1 MSLRFTLPTALLLA
15 SAPTALAQ
23 DGAPTNAQLQKQIE
37 VLFAELSDLKGGDV
51 ASNDASRFS
60 FGGYGE
66 YHFNLPENGDKLAD
80 AHRFVLYM
88 GYEFADG
95 IQLHS
100 ETEIEHGF
108 VADGN
113 GEVVLE
119 QLYVDFETGDRSGIQ
134 IGRVLAPLG
143 IINQRHEPSIF
154 NGVERPNFS
163 KYILPSTWG
172 LDGVGYWSQITEN
185 LTGVVYLTGS
195 LDGSGFSDTDGIRG
209 GRMKERPGLDNPALS
224 GRLDWRPDG
233 VEGLR
238 LGASFFSGSADNSNK
253 GGEIGVDSQV
263 DILSIDFEYSTGDFD
278 FRGVF
283 AEDRVSNADE
293 LNTAFAN
300 NVADK
305 MSGYYVEAAY
315 HLMPDSW
322 RSDRLRDSDLVAF
335 VRYEDYDTQADLG
348 SAVQNLAAAR
358 EETTVGLGYW
368 LTPDLVLK
376 ADYQVLDDDTG
387 SRDNQLNFG
396 IGWTLR

>member
-15 SAPTALAQ
+15 GAPAALAQ
-23 DGAPTNAQLQKQIE
+23 SDAPTNAQLQKQVE
-37 VLFAELSDLKGGDV
+37 VLFQELSDLKNGD
-51 ASNDASRFS
+51 AAANDASRFS

-66 YHFNLPENGDKLAD
+66 YHFNMPRGGDKLAD
-80 AHRFVLYM
+80 AHRFVFYM

-95 IQLHS
+95 IMLHS

-113 GEVVLE
+113 GEVAIE
-119 QLYVDFETGDRSGIQ
+119 QLYVDFETGERSGIQ
-134 IGRVLAPLG
+134 IGRLLAPLG
-143 IINQRHEPSIF
+143 IINQRHEPTVF
-154 NGVERPNFS
+154 NGVERPNFA
-163 KYILPSTWG
+163 KYILPSTWS
-172 LDGVGYWSQITEN
+172 LDGIGYWSQITEN
-185 LTGVVYLTGS
+185 LTGMVYLTGS
-195 LDGSGFSDTDGIRG
+195 LDGSGFSYVDGIRG

-238 LGASFFSGSADNSNK
+238 LGASFFSGGADNSNK
-253 GGEIGVDSQV
+253 GGEIGVDSKV
-263 DILSIDFEYSTGDFD
+263 DILSLDFDYSAGDFD

-283 AEDRVSNADE
+283 AQDRVSNADE

-300 NVADK
+300 NVADE

-315 HLMPDSW
+315 HLLPDSW
-322 RSDRLRDSDLVAF
+322 RSDRLRDSDLIAF
-335 VRYEDYDTQADLG
+335 VRYEDFDTQADLG
-348 SAVQNLAAAR
+348 SAVKNLAAAR
-358 EETTVGLGYW
+358 EETTFGLGYW
-368 LTPDLVLK
+368 FTPDLVIK

>member
-15 SAPTALAQ
+15 AAPTALAQ
-23 DGAPTNAQLQKQIE
+23 DGTLTNAQLQKQVE
-37 VLFAELSDLKGGDV
+37 VLFQELNDLKGGEA

-80 AHRFVLYM
+80 AHRFVFYM

-95 IQLHS
+95 IMLHS

-108 VADGN
+108 VADDN
-113 GEVVLE
+113 GEVAIE
-119 QLYVDFETGDRSGIQ
+119 QLYVDFETGERSGIQ
-134 IGRVLAPLG
+134 IGRMLAPLG

-154 NGVERPNFS
+154 NGVERPSFA
-163 KYILPSTWG
+163 KYILPSTWS
-172 LDGVGYWSQITEN
+172 LDGIGYWSQITEN
-185 LTGVVYLTGS
+185 LTGMIYLTGS
-195 LDGSGFSDTDGIRG
+195 LDGSGFSDTGGIRG
-209 GRMKERPGLDNPALS
+209 GRMKERPGLDNPAVS

-233 VEGLR
+233 IEGLR
-238 LGASFFSGSADNSNK
+238 LGGSFFSGSADNSNK

-263 DILSIDFEYSTGDFD
+263 DILSFDFEYSAGDFD

-283 AEDRVSNADE
+283 AEDRVSNADD
-293 LNTAFAN
+293 LNVAFSN

-335 VRYEDYDTQADLG
+335 VRYEDFDTQADLG
-348 SAVQNLAAAR
+348 SAVKNLAAAR
-358 EETTVGLGYW
+358 EETTIGLGYW